1 MWLNNRQ
8 LHIDLK
14 DHQYV
19 IIQLAQNSEEWHT
32 TDEAGFL
39 WKARVVMTDPL
50 SEYRANGPSGGVS
63 LTLGYY
69 VMPVTVMQ
77 HCKFKHTLGISCNE
91 MESCWQQFA
100 ELVILCRTEYR

>member
-1 MWLNNRQ
+1 
-8 LHIDLK
+8 
-14 DHQYV
+14 V

-50 SEYRANGPSGGVS
+50 SEYRANGPFWGFS
-63 LTLGYY
+63 LTVGFY

-77 HCKFKHTLGISCNE
+77 HCQFKHTLGLSCKWNGKLLIAIR
-91 MESCWQQFA
+91 STGN
-100 ELVILCRTEYR
+100 LVKDKVQIMC

>member
-1 MWLNNRQ
+1 MWLNNSQ

-39 WKARVVMTDPL
+39 
-50 SEYRANGPSGGVS
+50 
-63 LTLGYY
+63 
-69 VMPVTVMQ
+69 
-77 HCKFKHTLGISCNE
+77 
-91 MESCWQQFA
+91 
-100 ELVILCRTEYR
+100 